1 MTTLTPP
8 KTSFAALMRLAGP
21 IFVANIA
28 IVGSGTIDTIMAGQ
42 LGKNHLAAIAV
53 SIAATI
59 SVVMGLAGILQSLSP
74 IAGHHYGAR
83 NYRAVGEELEQN
95 FWLGGFLCLFGVPLL
110 MYTELWISLG
120 KVEGEVARMAAEFL
134 FFTALALPACLFAR
148 TFISVNAALSRP
160 RITMWVSLAMLALK
174 VPLNG
179 IFMYG
184 WLGFPAM
191 GGSGA
196 GVSFCI
202 LNYLAFLCY
211 LAIWKRDAF
220 YRTMHAERIFGPRW
234 ALMKE
239 QLHVGIPIGLSTFFE
254 VSSFTLMAIFV
265 ARFGSE
271 AVSAHQ
277 IVANITS
284 LCYMLPLSI
293 GIASSVL
300 ISQCLGARWP
310 AVAYTVLTRTL
321 KVSVA
326 SATCIVTILFFA
338 RHWLVTLYS
347 SDTGVCAMAASLLIF
362 GCLYHVFDAMQSV
375 SSFALRGYRVTRLP
389 MIIYGVTFCI
399 LNYLAFLCYLA
410 IWKRD
415 AFYRTMHAERIF
427 GPRWALMK
435 EQLHVGIPIGLSTF
449 FEVSSFTLMAIFVAR
464 FGSEAVS
471 AHQIV
476 ANITSLCYMLPLSI
490 GIASSVLI
498 SQCLGARW
506 PAVAYTVLTR
516 TLKVSVASATCIV
529 TILFF
534 ARHWLVTLYSSDT
547 GVCAMAA
554 SLLIFGCLY
563 HVFDAMQSVSSFA
576 LRGYRVTRLPMI
588 IYGVMLWGV
597 GLGGG
602 YMLAFGNPI
611 TGEPM
616 GAYGFWSATAAGLWL
631 TGISLACMAIW
642 VGRQF
647 ARDDNHTPEEIEEAV
662 KVSRA

>member
-1 MTTLTPP
+1 
-8 KTSFAALMRLAGP
+8 
-21 IFVANIA
+21 
-28 IVGSGTIDTIMAGQ
+28 
-42 LGKNHLAAIAV
+42 
-53 SIAATI
+53 
-59 SVVMGLAGILQSLSP
+59 
-74 IAGHHYGAR
+74 
-83 NYRAVGEELEQN
+83 
-95 FWLGGFLCLFGVPLL
+95 
-110 MYTELWISLG
+110 MYTDLWISLG

-160 RITMWVSLAMLALK
+160 RITMWVSLVMLALK

-389 MIIYGVTFCI
+389 MIIYGV
-399 LNYLAFLCYLA
+399 
-410 IWKRD
+410 
-415 AFYRTMHAERIF
+415 
-427 GPRWALMK
+427 
-435 EQLHVGIPIGLSTF
+435 
-449 FEVSSFTLMAIFVAR
+449 
-464 FGSEAVS
+464 
-471 AHQIV
+471 
-476 ANITSLCYMLPLSI
+476 
-490 GIASSVLI
+490 
-498 SQCLGARW
+498 
-506 PAVAYTVLTR
+506 
-516 TLKVSVASATCIV
+516 
-529 TILFF
+529 
-534 ARHWLVTLYSSDT
+534 
-547 GVCAMAA
+547 
-554 SLLIFGCLY
+554 
-563 HVFDAMQSVSSFA
+563 
-576 LRGYRVTRLPMI
+576 
-588 IYGVMLWGV
+588 MLWGR
-597 GLGGG
+597 GPRRRLHARLRQPDHGRADGRLRLLERHGRRPLAHGHLARLHGHLGGPAVRPRRQPHARGDRGGRQGLQSLTTDFG
-602 YMLAFGNPI
+602 Y
-611 TGEPM
+611 
-616 GAYGFWSATAAGLWL
+616 TALTKAREAAPAPFFLPAGLAL
-631 TGISLACMAIW
+631 
-642 VGRQF
+642 
-647 ARDDNHTPEEIEEAV
+647 
-662 KVSRA
+662 

>member
-59 SVVMGLAGILQSLSP
+59 SVVMCLAGILQSLSP

-110 MYTELWISLG
+110 MYTDLWISLG

-160 RITMWVSLAMLALK
+160 RITMWVSLVMLALK

-196 GVSFCI
+196 GVS
-202 LNYLAFLCY
+202 
-211 LAIWKRDAF
+211 
-220 YRTMHAERIFGPRW
+220 
-234 ALMKE
+234 
-239 QLHVGIPIGLSTFFE
+239 
-254 VSSFTLMAIFV
+254 
-265 ARFGSE
+265 
-271 AVSAHQ
+271 
-277 IVANITS
+277 
-284 LCYMLPLSI
+284 
-293 GIASSVL
+293 
-300 ISQCLGARWP
+300 
-310 AVAYTVLTRTL
+310 
-321 KVSVA
+321 
-326 SATCIVTILFFA
+326 
-338 RHWLVTLYS
+338 
-347 SDTGVCAMAASLLIF
+347 
-362 GCLYHVFDAMQSV
+362 
-375 SSFALRGYRVTRLP
+375 
-389 MIIYGVTFCI
+389 FCI

>member
-110 MYTELWISLG
+110 MYTDLWISLG

-389 MIIYGVTFCI
+389 MIIYGV
-399 LNYLAFLCYLA
+399 
-410 IWKRD
+410 
-415 AFYRTMHAERIF
+415 
-427 GPRWALMK
+427 
-435 EQLHVGIPIGLSTF
+435 
-449 FEVSSFTLMAIFVAR
+449 
-464 FGSEAVS
+464 
-471 AHQIV
+471 
-476 ANITSLCYMLPLSI
+476 
-490 GIASSVLI
+490 
-498 SQCLGARW
+498 
-506 PAVAYTVLTR
+506 
-516 TLKVSVASATCIV
+516 
-529 TILFF
+529 
-534 ARHWLVTLYSSDT
+534 
-547 GVCAMAA
+547 
-554 SLLIFGCLY
+554 
-563 HVFDAMQSVSSFA
+563 
-576 LRGYRVTRLPMI
+576 
-588 IYGVMLWGV
+588 MLWGV

-616 GAYGFWSATAAGLWL
+616 GAYGRTPAASGAPRPQASGSRASRSPAWPSGWAGSSPATTTTRPRRSRRPSRSPEPDDGLRVHGTDKGAGGGSRAFFPARRPCAMIDDQVPPSGVRHVNHPL
-631 TGISLACMAIW
+631 SQPDFRSRAQPPS
-642 VGRQF
+642 RRF
-647 ARDDNHTPEEIEEAV
+647 ARRQPAA
-662 KVSRA
+662 RRR

>member
-110 MYTELWISLG
+110 MYTDLWISLG

-160 RITMWVSLAMLALK
+160 RITMWVSLVMLALK

-389 MIIYGVTFCI
+389 MIIYGV
-399 LNYLAFLCYLA
+399 
-410 IWKRD
+410 
-415 AFYRTMHAERIF
+415 
-427 GPRWALMK
+427 
-435 EQLHVGIPIGLSTF
+435 
-449 FEVSSFTLMAIFVAR
+449 
-464 FGSEAVS
+464 
-471 AHQIV
+471 
-476 ANITSLCYMLPLSI
+476 
-490 GIASSVLI
+490 
-498 SQCLGARW
+498 
-506 PAVAYTVLTR
+506 
-516 TLKVSVASATCIV
+516 
-529 TILFF
+529 
-534 ARHWLVTLYSSDT
+534 
-547 GVCAMAA
+547 
-554 SLLIFGCLY
+554 
-563 HVFDAMQSVSSFA
+563 
-576 LRGYRVTRLPMI
+576 
-588 IYGVMLWGV
+588 MLWGV

-611 TGEPM
+611 TGEPTAS
-616 GAYGFWSATAAGLWL
+616 GAPRPQASGSRASRSPAWPSGWAGSSPATTTTRPRRSRRPSRSPEPDDGLRVHGTDKGAGGGSRAFFPARRPCAMIDDQVPPSGVRHVNHPL
-631 TGISLACMAIW
+631 SQPDFRSRAQPPS
-642 VGRQF
+642 RRF
-647 ARDDNHTPEEIEEAV
+647 ARRQPAARRRQALQLRLHLLRMRPQRPAP
-662 KVSRA
+662 SRAEDAHA

>member
-110 MYTELWISLG
+110 MYTDLWISLG

-293 GIASSVL
+293 GIASSAGKAAMRR
-300 ISQCLGARWP
+300 S
-310 AVAYTVLTRTL
+310 TR
-321 KVSVA
+321 S
-326 SATCIVTILFFA
+326 SAT
-338 RHWLVTLYS
+338 RRWRS
-347 SDTGVCAMAASLLIF
+347 AASK
-362 GCLYHVFDAMQSV
+362 S
-375 SSFALRGYRVTRLP
+375 
-389 MIIYGVTFCI
+389 
-399 LNYLAFLCYLA
+399 
-410 IWKRD
+410 
-415 AFYRTMHAERIF
+415 
-427 GPRWALMK
+427 PRAAAHWA
-435 EQLHVGIPIGLSTF
+435 
-449 FEVSSFTLMAIFVAR
+449 R
-464 FGSEAVS
+464 
-471 AHQIV
+471 
-476 ANITSLCYMLPLSI
+476 
-490 GIASSVLI
+490 
-498 SQCLGARW
+498 
-506 PAVAYTVLTR
+506 
-516 TLKVSVASATCIV
+516 
-529 TILFF
+529 
-534 ARHWLVTLYSSDT
+534 
-547 GVCAMAA
+547 
-554 SLLIFGCLY
+554 
-563 HVFDAMQSVSSFA
+563 
-576 LRGYRVTRLPMI
+576 
-588 IYGVMLWGV
+588 
-597 GLGGG
+597 
-602 YMLAFGNPI
+602 
-611 TGEPM
+611 
-616 GAYGFWSATAAGLWL
+616 
-631 TGISLACMAIW
+631 
-642 VGRQF
+642 
-647 ARDDNHTPEEIEEAV
+647 
-662 KVSRA
+662 

>member
-338 RHWLVTLYS
+338 RHWL
-347 SDTGVCAMAASLLIF
+347 ALLVRH
-362 GCLYHVFDAMQSV
+362 G
-375 SSFALRGYRVTRLP
+375 RVRDGGLAPHLRLP
-389 MIIYGVTFCI
+389 
-399 LNYLAFLCYLA
+399 LPRL
-410 IWKRD
+410 R
-415 AFYRTMHAERIF
+415 RHAVRELVRPSRLPRHAPADDHLRRHALGR
-427 GPRWALMK
+427 GPRRR
-435 EQLHVGIPIGLSTF
+435 LH
-449 FEVSSFTLMAIFVAR
+449 AR
-464 FGSEAVS
+464 LRQPDHGRADGRLRLLERHGRRPL
-471 AHQIV
+471 AHGHL
-476 ANITSLCYMLPLSI
+476 ARLH
-490 GIASSVLI
+490 GH
-498 SQCLGARW
+498 LGG
-506 PAVAYTVLTR
+506 PAVRPRRQPHARGDRGGRQGLQSLTTDFGYTALTKAR
-516 TLKVSVASATCIV
+516 EAAPAP
-529 TILFF
+529 FF
-534 ARHWLVTLYSSDT
+534 
-547 GVCAMAA
+547 
-554 SLLIFGCLY
+554 
-563 HVFDAMQSVSSFA
+563 
-576 LRGYRVTRLPMI
+576 LP
-588 IYGVMLWGV
+588 
-597 GLGGG
+597 
-602 YMLAFGNPI
+602 
-611 TGEPM
+611 
-616 GAYGFWSATAAGLWL
+616 AGLAL
-631 TGISLACMAIW
+631 
-642 VGRQF
+642 
-647 ARDDNHTPEEIEEAV
+647 
-662 KVSRA
+662 

>member
-110 MYTELWISLG
+110 MYTDLWISLG

-389 MIIYGVTFCI
+389 MIIYGVM
-399 LNYLAFLCYLA
+399 LWGVGLGGGYMLAFGNPITGEPMGAYGFWSATAAGLWLTGISLACMA
-410 IWKRD
+410 IWVGRQFARD
-415 AFYRTMHAERIF
+415 DNHTPEEI
-427 GPRWALMK
+427 
-435 EQLHVGIPIGLSTF
+435 E
-449 FEVSSFTLMAIFVAR
+449 
-464 FGSEAVS
+464 EAV
-471 AHQIV
+471 I
-476 ANITSLCYMLPLSI
+476 
-490 GIASSVLI
+490 
-498 SQCLGARW
+498 
-506 PAVAYTVLTR
+506 
-516 TLKVSVASATCIV
+516 
-529 TILFF
+529 

>member
-184 WLGFPAM
+184 WLGRRRLVLHPQ
-191 GGSGA
+191 
-196 GVSFCI
+196 
-202 LNYLAFLCY
+202 L
-211 LAIWKRDAF
+211 
-220 YRTMHAERIFGPRW
+220 PR
-234 ALMKE
+234 
-239 QLHVGIPIGLSTFFE
+239 
-254 VSSFTLMAIFV
+254 
-265 ARFGSE
+265 
-271 AVSAHQ
+271 
-277 IVANITS
+277 
-284 LCYMLPLSI
+284 LPLLPRHLE
-293 GIASSVL
+293 ARRLLPHDARRTHLRPEV
-300 ISQCLGARWP
+300 GADERAAP
-310 AVAYTVLTRTL
+310 RRHSDRPEHLLRGLELHADGNLRRTL
-321 KVSVA
+321 
-326 SATCIVTILFFA
+326 
-338 RHWLVTLYS
+338 R
-347 SDTGVCAMAASLLIF
+347 
-362 GCLYHVFDAMQSV
+362 
-375 SSFALRGYRVTRLP
+375 LRGRFRPPNRGQHHEPLLHAAPLDRHRLVRTHLP
-389 MIIYGVTFCI
+389 VPRCT
-399 LNYLAFLCYLA
+399 LAGRGLHGA
-410 IWKRD
+410 
-415 AFYRTMHAERIF
+415 HAH
-427 GPRWALMK
+427 A
-435 EQLHVGIPIGLSTF
+435 Q
-449 FEVSSFTLMAIFVAR
+449 
-464 FGSEAVS
+464 
-471 AHQIV
+471 
-476 ANITSLCYMLPLSI
+476 
-490 GIASSVLI
+490 
-498 SQCLGARW
+498 
-506 PAVAYTVLTR
+506 
-516 TLKVSVASATCIV
+516 
-529 TILFF
+529 
-534 ARHWLVTLYSSDT
+534 
-547 GVCAMAA
+547 
-554 SLLIFGCLY
+554 
-563 HVFDAMQSVSSFA
+563 
-576 LRGYRVTRLPMI
+576 
-588 IYGVMLWGV
+588 
-597 GLGGG
+597 GLGGERDLHRHHPLLRAP
-602 YMLAFGNPI
+602 LARDALLVRHGRVRDGGLAPHLRLPLPRLRRHAVRELVRPSRLPRHAPADDHLRRHAL
-611 TGEPM
+611 GRGPRRRLH
-616 GAYGFWSATAAGLWL
+616 ARLRQPDHGFWSATAAGLWL

>member
-1 MTTLTPP
+1 MCIRD
-8 KTSFAALMRLAGP
+8 S
-21 IFVANIA
+21 
-28 IVGSGTIDTIMAGQ
+28 
-42 LGKNHLAAIAV
+42 
-53 SIAATI
+53 
-59 SVVMGLAGILQSLSP
+59 
-74 IAGHHYGAR
+74 
-83 NYRAVGEELEQN
+83 
-95 FWLGGFLCLFGVPLL
+95 
-110 MYTELWISLG
+110 
-120 KVEGEVARMAAEFL
+120 

-160 RITMWVSLAMLALK
+160 RITMWVSLVMLALK

-196 GVSFCI
+196 GVS
-202 LNYLAFLCY
+202 
-211 LAIWKRDAF
+211 
-220 YRTMHAERIFGPRW
+220 
-234 ALMKE
+234 
-239 QLHVGIPIGLSTFFE
+239 
-254 VSSFTLMAIFV
+254 
-265 ARFGSE
+265 
-271 AVSAHQ
+271 
-277 IVANITS
+277 
-284 LCYMLPLSI
+284 
-293 GIASSVL
+293 
-300 ISQCLGARWP
+300 
-310 AVAYTVLTRTL
+310 
-321 KVSVA
+321 
-326 SATCIVTILFFA
+326 
-338 RHWLVTLYS
+338 
-347 SDTGVCAMAASLLIF
+347 
-362 GCLYHVFDAMQSV
+362 
-375 SSFALRGYRVTRLP
+375 
-389 MIIYGVTFCI
+389 FCI